1 MKLQSSPYLS
11 RVTPLLKR
19 LVAALRERFPYAS
32 VLAQDTLSMQY
43 AVSSHGVGAIETS
56 FLTGR
61 GFVAR
66 VHNGHG
72 LAEYAFN
79 EIRTRCPRWSNAFRR
94 SPRARAARIPCP
106 PTSPP
111 MKR

>member
-43 AVSSHGVGAIETS
+43 AV
-56 FLTGR
+56 
-61 GFVAR
+61 
-66 VHNGHG
+66 
-72 LAEYAFN
+72 
-79 EIRTRCPRWSNAFRR
+79 
-94 SPRARAARIPCP
+94 
-106 PTSPP
+106 
-111 MKR
+111 